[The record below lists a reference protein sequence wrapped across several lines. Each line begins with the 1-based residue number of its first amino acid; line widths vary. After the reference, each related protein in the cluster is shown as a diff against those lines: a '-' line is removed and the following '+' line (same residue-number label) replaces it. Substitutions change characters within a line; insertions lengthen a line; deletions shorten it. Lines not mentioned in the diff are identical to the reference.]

1 MSEGRT
7 LVAETVPAALDAV
20 APLAAKIER
29 ACDELG
35 LADDVAFKLN
45 LALDELVTNLV
56 THGGSALPVAV
67 SLTAHAGR
75 LELLIVDSGPPFDP
89 ALAPAPDTS
98 LAIEERPIGGLGLHL
113 IRTLMDEVRYSRDG
127 DRNRLVL
134 VMRT

>member
-20 APLAAKIER
+20 APLAGKIER

-67 SLTAHAGR
+67 SLTAHAGW